1 MLVDGSVT
9 PVNFT
14 RGPTVTDETWSL
26 KEVLITFTADD
37 FNFDGVSFGPISA
50 LVNGMNFQVVKDGA
64 TTNFFDI
71 KINEDFIR
79 VPGRLPLVNN
89 TGPKDILGAVVVF
102 DGLVLNEATSDYVQM
117 VVNDNLTST
126 KLKYL
131 TATAFAIRV
140 T

>member
-1 MLVDGSVT
+1 
-9 PVNFT
+9 
-14 RGPTVTDETWSL
+14 
-26 KEVLITFTADD
+26 
-37 FNFDGVSFGPISA
+37 
-50 LVNGMNFQVVKDGA
+50 MNFQVVKDGA